1 MFLGEDRQEV
11 RTLSG
16 VGPVLESVFA
26 RLGIRKLSDLI
37 SHFPKD
43 YQDRRSADPLSSALK
58 KERINV
64 KVSITRKEWIGRGR
78 ARTLRVQIS
87 DPSGS
92 AFLLCFGRPYLAK
105 VLITGK
111 YFWVSGK
118 FHLRNS
124 EIVSSNFEIEEYQ
137 EEAAN
142 FGKIIPL
149 YPLTENLTAASLRRI
164 MKQALALITE
174 DLENEL
180 PTELS
185 RRYNFP
191 DKAEIIEW
199 IHFPESF
206 EQLRAAKEAL
216 IYEDFFF
223 QQLILLKR
231 SRKRRDSVKSRRRI
245 DGELKKR
252 LLQRLPFVLTRG
264 QEKALKEIEENIF
277 APHASARLLQGD
289 VGCGKTLVAF
299 LASLSVIEAGEQVAF
314 MAPTELLARQHAE
327 NAANLVGPLGIR
339 VAFISGSLSQKQ
351 RRALLESLS
360 KGGIDLLIGT
370 QALFSD
376 NVQFKKLGLA
386 IIDEQHRFGVR
397 QRGAILSKGESADLL
412 LMTATPIP
420 RSLTLTL
427 FGDLELSEI
436 KEKPEGRLPVITHL
450 TRQGNEQ
457 KVYTR
462 VLQEIEKGGQAYF
475 VYPLIEESEKLQLKN
490 AEAMYRHLKE
500 RVFPGLRL
508 ALVHSRIAEEIKQH
522 IMEDFAA
529 GRIDILVATS
539 VLEVGVDV
547 PNAICMVV
555 EHAERFGLA
564 TLHQLRGRV
573 GRGSEQAY
581 AFLIYSRRLTEEGIK
596 RLKVI
601 MTTDDGFQIAEE
613 DLNIRGA
620 GEFLGVRQS
629 GFFKPGISD
638 PIRDIEICRRARQD
652 AMEIIN
658 DDPEVALRKNSKL
671 NRVLAGMV
679 DHIDLL
685 LAGG

>member
-11 RTLSG
+11 RTLNG
-16 VGPVLESVFA
+16 VGPVLERALA
-26 RLGIRKLSDLI
+26 RRGIKNLSDLI
-37 SHFPKD
+37 SYFPKD
-43 YQDRRSADPLSSALK
+43 YQDRRSVDPLSSALK

-64 KVSITRKEWIGRGR
+64 KISITHKEWIGRGR
-78 ARTLRVQIS
+78 ARTLRVKIS

-92 AFLLCFGRPYLAK
+92 AFLICFGRPYLAK
-105 VLITGK
+105 ALITGK
-111 YFWVSGK
+111 NFWVSGK
-118 FHLRNS
+118 FYLRNG
-124 EIVSSNFEIEEYQ
+124 ERVSSNFEIEEYQ
-137 EEAAN
+137 EEATN
-142 FGKIIPL
+142 FGKIIPI
-149 YPLTENLTAASLRRI
+149 YPLTENLTTAFLRRI
-164 MKQALALITE
+164 IKQALALITK

-206 EQLRAAKEAL
+206 EQLRAAKESL

-231 SRKRRDSVKSRRRI
+231 SRKRRDSVKSRRSI

-264 QEKALKEIEENIF
+264 QEKVLAEIEEDLF
-277 APHASARLLQGD
+277 APHTSARLLQGD

-299 LASLSVIEAGEQVAF
+299 LVSLSVIEAGEQVAF

-327 NAANLVGPLGIR
+327 NAGNLVAPLGIR

-351 RRALLESLS
+351 RGALLESLN
-360 KGGIDLLIGT
+360 KGDIDLLIGT

-376 NVQFKKLGLA
+376 DVQFKKLGLV

-397 QRGAILSKGESADLL
+397 QRGAMLGKGGSTDLL

-436 KEKPEGRLPVITHL
+436 KEKPGGRLPVITHL
-450 TRQGNEQ
+450 TRQGNEHQ
-457 KVYTR
+457 VYRR

-490 AEAMYRHLKE
+490 AEEMYRHLKK
-500 RVFPGLRL
+500 RIFPGLRL
-508 ALVHSRIAEEIKQH
+508 ALLHSRIAEDAKQH

-547 PNAICMVV
+547 PNAICMVI

-573 GRGSEQAY
+573 GRGSGQAY

-601 MTTDDGFQIAEE
+601 MSTDDGFQIAEE

-620 GEFLGVRQS
+620 GEFMGVKQS
-629 GFFKPGISD
+629 GFLKPGISD
-638 PIRDIEICRRARQD
+638 PVRDIEICRRARQD

-658 DDPEVALRKNSKL
+658 DDPMVVLRKNSKL
-671 NRVLAGMV
+671 KRLLAGKA

>member
-1 MFLGEDRQEV
+1 
-11 RTLSG
+11 
-16 VGPVLESVFA
+16 VGPVLDSALA
-26 RLGIRKLSDLI
+26 RLGIRNLGDLI

-43 YQDRRSADPLSSALK
+43 YQDRRSADPLSSALR

-64 KVSITRKEWIGRGR
+64 IVSILRREWIGRGR
-78 ARTLRVQIS
+78 SRILKVQIS
-87 DPSGS
+87 DSSGS
-92 AFLLCFGRPYLAK
+92 ASLICFGRPFLAR

-111 YFWVSGK
+111 YFWVSGR

-149 YPLTENLTAASLRRI
+149 YPLTENLTAAFLRRI
-164 MKQALALITE
+164 MKQALALITK

-180 PTELS
+180 PAELS
-185 RRYNFP
+185 SRYNFP

-206 EQLRAAKEAL
+206 DQLRAAKEAL

-223 QQLILLKR
+223 QQLILLKQR
-231 SRKRRDSVKSRRRI
+231 CKRRDSVKSRRKI
-245 DGELKKR
+245 HGELKKR
-252 LLQRLPFVLTRG
+252 LLLRLPFVLTRA
-264 QEKALKEIEENIF
+264 QEKALKEIEEDLF
-277 APHASARLLQGD
+277 APHTSARLLQGD

-299 LASLSVIEAGEQVAF
+299 LASLSVIEGGEQVAF

-327 NAANLVGPLGIR
+327 NAANLLGPLGIR

-351 RRALLESLS
+351 RGTLLESLS

-376 NVQFKKLGLA
+376 DVQFKKLGLA

-397 QRGAILSKGESADLL
+397 QRGAMLSKGQSTDLL

-436 KEKPEGRLPVITHL
+436 REKPEGRLPIITHL

-457 KVYTR
+457 QVYRR
-462 VLQEIEKGGQAYF
+462 VLREIEKGGQAYF

-490 AEAMYRHLKE
+490 AEEMYRHLKKSI
-500 RVFPGLRL
+500 FPGLRL
-508 ALVHSRIAEEIKQH
+508 ALVHSRIAEEVKQN
-522 IMEDFAA
+522 IMENFAT

-547 PNAICMVV
+547 PNAVCMVV

-601 MTTDDGFQIAEE
+601 MTTDDGFRIAEE

-629 GFFKPGISD
+629 GFLKPGISD
-638 PIRDIEICRRARQD
+638 PVRDIEICRRARQD

-658 DDPEVALRKNSKL
+658 DDPEASLRKNSKL
-671 NRVLAGMV
+671 KRVLAGMA
-679 DHIDLL
+679 DHIDFL

>member
-1 MFLGEDRQEV
+1 
-11 RTLSG
+11 
-16 VGPVLESVFA
+16 VGPVLDSALA
-26 RLGIRKLSDLI
+26 RLGIRNLGDLI

-43 YQDRRSADPLSSALK
+43 YQDRRSADPLSSALR

-64 KVSITRKEWIGRGR
+64 IVSILRREWIGRGR
-78 ARTLRVQIS
+78 SRILKVQIS
-87 DPSGS
+87 DSSGS
-92 AFLLCFGRPYLAK
+92 ASLICFGRPFLAR

-111 YFWVSGK
+111 YFWVSGR

-149 YPLTENLTAASLRRI
+149 YPLTENLTAAFLRRI
-164 MKQALALITE
+164 MKQALALITK

-180 PTELS
+180 PAELS
-185 RRYNFP
+185 SRYNFP

-206 EQLRAAKEAL
+206 DQLRAAKEAL

-223 QQLILLKR
+223 QQLILLKQR
-231 SRKRRDSVKSRRRI
+231 CKRRDSVKSRRKI
-245 DGELKKR
+245 HGELKKR
-252 LLQRLPFVLTRG
+252 LLLRLPFVLTRA
-264 QEKALKEIEENIF
+264 QEKALKEIEEDLF
-277 APHASARLLQGD
+277 APHTSARLLQGD

-299 LASLSVIEAGEQVAF
+299 LASLSVIEGGEQVAF

-327 NAANLVGPLGIR
+327 NAANLLGPLGIR

-351 RRALLESLS
+351 RGTLLESLS

-376 NVQFKKLGLA
+376 DVQFKKLGLA

-397 QRGAILSKGESADLL
+397 QRGAMLSKGQSTDLL

-436 KEKPEGRLPVITHL
+436 REKPEGRLPIITHL

-457 KVYTR
+457 QVYRR
-462 VLQEIEKGGQAYF
+462 VLREIEKGGQAYF

-490 AEAMYRHLKE
+490 AEEMYRHLKKS
-500 RVFPGLRL
+500 VFPGLRL
-508 ALVHSRIAEEIKQH
+508 ALVHSRIAEEVKQN
-522 IMEDFAA
+522 IMENFAT

-547 PNAICMVV
+547 PNAVCMVV

-601 MTTDDGFQIAEE
+601 MTTDDGFRIAEE

-629 GFFKPGISD
+629 GFLKPGISD
-638 PIRDIEICRRARQD
+638 PVRDIEICRRARQD

-658 DDPEVALRKNSKL
+658 DDPEASLRKNSKL
-671 NRVLAGMV
+671 KRVLAGMA
-679 DHIDLL
+679 DHIDFL